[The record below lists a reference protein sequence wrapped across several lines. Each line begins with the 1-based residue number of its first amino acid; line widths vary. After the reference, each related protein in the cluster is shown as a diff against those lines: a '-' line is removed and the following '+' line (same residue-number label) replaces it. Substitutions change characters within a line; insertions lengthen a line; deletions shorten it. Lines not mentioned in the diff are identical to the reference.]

1 MGLLYL
7 FTVREV
13 YSSLRGIG
21 DKRVKLVDTDVS
33 DENTV
38 LISANNLKMGQFL

>member
-1 MGLLYL
+1 MLYVL
-7 FTVREV
+7 TALEV
-13 YSSLRGIG
+13 YSSVGEIG

-38 LISANNLKMGQFL
+38 VISANNLKMGQFL